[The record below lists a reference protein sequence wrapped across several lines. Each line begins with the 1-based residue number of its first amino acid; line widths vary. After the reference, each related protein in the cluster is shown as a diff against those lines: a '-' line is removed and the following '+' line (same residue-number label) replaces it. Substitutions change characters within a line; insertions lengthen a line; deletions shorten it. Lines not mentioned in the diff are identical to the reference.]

1 MQRIADELNAAGV
14 RTVNGRLFTSKLLN
28 NLFKNRDYIG
38 EYCYAGHVIL
48 GGMPQIVDDVTFDE
62 MQKMFAMN
70 RHRGAKTK
78 TELAA
83 MSSEAPDYWLT
94 AGWLRERCG
103 APMEGV
109 SGTSKTGR
117 KYRYYYCLNQR
128 KKQCTAKPV
137 RKDLIEDRVTL
148 IVESFLE
155 NTQML
160 ASLAV
165 DMADHY
171 RQTHGR
177 AREILNGLESRRN
190 DVESKLANFVNAIA
204 MGIMNQSAAAAMASL
219 EEQKQELDAAIQAEH
234 VKAALFED
242 EASIGA
248 FYKRFAR
255 ETMGSRETR
264 DLLFEY
270 FIDKIFVGDKTL
282 TIASWFFDGG
292 QAITLD
298 DLPEAK
304 QTGEVLN
311 IEFDTSPSGGAAG
324 N

>member
-1 MQRIADELNAAGV
+1 MCR
-14 RTVNGRLFTSKLLN
+14 R
-28 NLFKNRDYIG
+28 
-38 EYCYAGHVIL
+38 
-48 GGMPQIVDDVTFDE
+48 
-62 MQKMFAMN
+62 
-70 RHRGAKTK
+70 
-78 TELAA
+78 
-83 MSSEAPDYWLT
+83 
-94 AGWLRERCG
+94 
-103 APMEGV
+103 
-109 SGTSKTGR
+109 
-117 KYRYYYCLNQR
+117 
-128 KKQCTAKPV
+128 KQCAAKPV
-137 RKDLIEDRVTL
+137 RKDLIEGRVTL

-155 NTQML
+155 DTEML

-171 RQTHGR
+171 RQTHSR
-177 AREILNGLESRRN
+177 AREILDGLESRRN

-204 MGIMNQSAAAAMASL
+204 MGIMNQSTAAAMASL

-255 ETMGSRETR
+255 ATMNSRETR

-270 FIDKIFVGDKTL
+270 FIDRIFVGDKTL

>member
-1 MQRIADELNAAGV
+1 MGWLRYRRRVEHCRGAYFQWQVVLVEILN
-14 RTVNGRLFTSKLLN
+14 K
-28 NLFKNRDYIG
+28 LFKNRAYIG
-38 EYCYAGHVIL
+38 EYH
-48 GGMPQIVDDVTFDE
+48 
-62 MQKMFAMN
+62 
-70 RHRGAKTK
+70 
-78 TELAA
+78 
-83 MSSEAPDYWLT
+83 
-94 AGWLRERCG
+94 
-103 APMEGV
+103 
-109 SGTSKTGR
+109 
-117 KYRYYYCLNQR
+117 YCLNHR
-128 KKQCTAKPV
+128 RKQCTAKPV

-155 NTQML
+155 DTEML

-177 AREILNGLESRRN
+177 AREILDGLESRRN
-190 DVESKLANFVNAIA
+190 DVESKLANFVNAIV
-204 MGIMNQSAAAAMASL
+204 MGIMNQSTAAAMASL
-219 EEQKQELDAAIQAEH
+219 EEKKQELDAAIQAEH

-255 ETMGSRETR
+255 ATMDSKETR

-270 FIDKIFVGDKTL
+270 FIDRIFVGDKTL

-304 QTGEVLN
+304 QTGEVPN
-311 IEFDTSPSGGAAG
+311 IEFDTSPSGGAREKRKVDRK
-324 N
+324 